1 MGKTRKIIPGANSH
15 LRVVDRQQKQE
26 EAALIKQAD
35 TDEIAKPP
43 AWLDAAAKKEWRRVL
58 PQLLKLEIVGNLDLS
73 DVAGYCNAFSK
84 FQKTVRELNKQDLVV
99 DTDKGPRENPL
110 ISAQVKY
117 GTEMRRFADL
127 CGMTVNSRLKAATVK
142 LKKQDETIEDRF
154 GVI

>member
-1 MGKTRKIIPGANSH
+1 MGKTRKIIQGAKPR
-15 LRVVDRQQKQE
+15 LRVVERQQKE
-26 EAALIKQAD
+26 EEENLLKEAG
-35 TDEIAKPP
+35 TDEIMKPP

-84 FQKTVRELNKQDLVV
+84 FQKAVKELNGQPLTI